1 MNHTGSNMELYQLK
15 SFVTVAGESHLTRAA
30 EKLNTS
36 QPSVS
41 AHIKALEEEFG
52 FPLFVRTAK
61 GMQLTA
67 AGKLLRT
74 KAQKILQDVE
84 ELTGLGENLLNQ
96 PTGILRIGLNRNA
109 EFLRISPLYQQ
120 LRDNYP
126 NLEIVLHQSI
136 SGTILKMIK
145 TDELDCGFVL
155 GSCAMDDL
163 TLLPLAE
170 FKLRIVGPT
179 SLQTR
184 LEKAD
189 LSGLAQLPWIGIPN
203 DCPYSGIMEQYF
215 HARGLY
221 PKTEVVADQQSA
233 IVSMIE
239 SGVGLNFMLEE
250 EATCAR
256 EQGRVALWPGGSFPI
271 KLSFAYRTR
280 EHHSS
285 RLQAIRKTMAA
296 IWPQL

>member
-1 MNHTGSNMELYQLK
+1 MELYQLR
-15 SFVTVAGESHLTRAA
+15 SFITVAAENHLTRAA

-36 QPSVS
+36 QPAVS

-52 FPLFVRTAK
+52 LPLFVRTAK

-67 AGKLLRT
+67 AGKLLCT
-74 KAQKILQDVE
+74 KAQKILQDVD

-109 EFLRISPLYQQ
+109 EFLRISPLYKQ

-155 GSCAMDDL
+155 GDCTMDEL
-163 TLLPLAE
+163 TLLPLAG
-170 FKLRIVGPT
+170 FRLRIVGPVD
-179 SLQTR
+179 LQPR
-184 LEKAD
+184 LDDAD
-189 LSGLAQLPWIGIPN
+189 LAGLAELPWIGIPK
-203 DCPYSGIMEQYF
+203 DCPYSKILEQHF

-250 EATCAR
+250 EAVCAL

-271 KLSFAYRTR
+271 ELSFAYRTR
-280 EHHSS
+280 DHHSS
-285 RLQAIRKTMAA
+285 RLQAVQKTMAA
-296 IWPQL
+296 IWPQI

>member
-1 MNHTGSNMELYQLK
+1 MELYQLR
-15 SFVTVAGESHLTRAA
+15 SFIAVAGENHLTRAA

-52 FPLFVRTAK
+52 LPLFIRTAK

-67 AGKLLRT
+67 AGKLLCA
-74 KAQKILQDVE
+74 KAEKILQDVD

-136 SGTILKMIK
+136 SGTILKMIR

-170 FKLRIVGPT
+170 FKLRIVGPVG
-179 SLQTR
+179 LQTD
-184 LEKAD
+184 LENAD
-189 LSGLAQLPWIGIPN
+189 LAELAELPWIGIPE
-203 DCPYSGIMEQYF
+203 DCPYSKIMERHF

-250 EATCAR
+250 EAIQAQQR
-256 EQGRVALWPGGSFPI
+256 GQVALWLGAGFPI
-271 KLSFAYRTR
+271 ELSFAYRTR
-280 EHHSS
+280 DHYSS
-285 RLQAIRKTMAA
+285 RLQAVQKTMAA
-296 IWPQL
+296 IWHRCNS

>member
-1 MNHTGSNMELYQLK
+1 MELYQLR
-15 SFVTVAGESHLTRAA
+15 SFITVAGEEHLTRAA
-30 EKLNTS
+30 EKLNIS

-52 FPLFVRTAK
+52 FSLFLRTPK
-61 GMQLTA
+61 GMQLTPG
-67 AGKLLRT
+67 GKALCT
-74 KAQKILQDVE
+74 KARKVLQEVD
-84 ELTGLGENLLNQ
+84 ELSGLGECLLSQ
-96 PTGILRIGLNRNA
+96 PAGIMRIGLNRNA
-109 EFLRISPLYQQ
+109 EFLRISSLYQQ

-136 SGTILKMIK
+136 SGTILKMIR

-170 FKLRIVGPT
+170 FRLNIVGPVD
-179 SLQTR
+179 LQTR
-184 LEKAD
+184 LGNAD
-189 LSGLAQLPWIGIPN
+189 LADLAELPWIGIPE
-203 DCPYSGIMEQYF
+203 DCPYSRIMEQNF
-215 HARGLY
+215 HSRGLY

-250 EATCAR
+250 EAIQA
-256 EQGRVALWPGGSFPI
+256 QQKGQVALRGIS
-271 KLSFAYRTR
+271 
-280 EHHSS
+280 
-285 RLQAIRKTMAA
+285 
-296 IWPQL
+296 

>member
-1 MNHTGSNMELYQLK
+1 MELYQLR
-15 SFVTVAGESHLTRAA
+15 SFIAVAGESHLTKAA

-52 FPLFVRTAK
+52 FSLFLRTPK
-61 GMQLTA
+61 GMQLTPG
-67 AGKLLRT
+67 GKALCT
-74 KAQKILQDVE
+74 KARKVLQEVD
-84 ELTGLGENLLNQ
+84 ELSGLGECLLSQ
-96 PTGILRIGLNRNA
+96 PAGIIRIGLNRNA

-136 SGTILKMIK
+136 SGTILKMIR

-170 FKLRIVGPT
+170 FRLNIVGPVD
-179 SLQTR
+179 LQTR
-184 LEKAD
+184 LENAD
-189 LSGLAQLPWIGIPN
+189 LAALAELPWIGIPE
-203 DCPYSGIMEQYF
+203 DCPYSRIMEQNF
-215 HARGLY
+215 HSRGLY

-250 EATCAR
+250 EAIQA
-256 EQGRVALWPGGSFPI
+256 QQKGQVALWPGGYFPI
-271 KLSFAYRTR
+271 ALSFAYRTR
-280 EHHSS
+280 DHNSS
-285 RLQAIRKTMAA
+285 RLQAVQKTMTAV
-296 IWPQL
+296 WPQA